1 MQSGGDE
8 NVGTTQPAAEETAEP
23 TQTSGRQKA
32 KTINM
37 AKLERKGREGEK
49 LWVQI
54 NNMGAYLPIQNA
66 KCKFA
71 VW

>member
-1 MQSGGDE
+1 MIEDRLEMQSGGDE

-49 LWVQI
+49 L
-54 NNMGAYLPIQNA
+54 
-66 KCKFA
+66 
-71 VW
+71 